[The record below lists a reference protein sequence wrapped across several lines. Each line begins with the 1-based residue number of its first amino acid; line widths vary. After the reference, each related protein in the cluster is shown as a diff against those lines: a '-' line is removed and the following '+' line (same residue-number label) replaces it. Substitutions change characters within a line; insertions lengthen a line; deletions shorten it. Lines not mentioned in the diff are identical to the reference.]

1 MALEDL
7 AQQAADA
14 VREAVTAA
22 EKRAGEIVADAEA
35 KAKEI
40 VAAAEREAES
50 VRSRAET
57 DAGKRLKE
65 VRAAL
70 DDLQGKLGGEVEPGP
85 VTVPEPEPP
94 TTPEPGPEPVPEP
107 GPEPVPE
114 PSPEPI
120 PEPSPPP
127 DEADPPSPDVGAAL
141 NGETG
146 GDKAAAR
153 LVAMKMALDG
163 SSREEIDGHLAAKY
177 GLEDNEKLLDDVLSR
192 AKA

>member
-1 MALEDL
+1 MALDDL

-14 VREAVTAA
+14 VRDAVAAA

-40 VAAAEREAES
+40 VADAEREAEGL
-50 VRSRAET
+50 RERAELE
-57 DAGKRLKE
+57 ARERLDK

-70 DDLQGKLGGEVEPGP
+70 EGLESQLSGEVAEVEPGP

-94 TTPEPGPEPVPEP
+94 ATPEPA
-107 GPEPVPE
+107 PEPVPE
-114 PSPEPI
+114 PSPEPV

-127 DEADPPSPDVGAAL
+127 DEADPPAPDVSGF
-141 NGETG
+141 NGEAG

-163 SSREEIDGHLAAKY
+163 ASREEIDSHLSEKY
-177 GLEDNEKLLDDVLSR
+177 GLDDNEKLLDDVLAR